1 MTKELIEEILNMVGL
16 PYRYHH
22 FEEEEAVELPFIC
35 WIVPGSENFAADGKV
50 YFKSDNVNI
59 ELYTD
64 FKDFEL
70 EKAIENVLEQKGIF
84 WEKTEDYI
92 DSEKMYEVIYELS
105 I

>member
-1 MTKELIEEILNMVGL
+1 MAKELVEEILNEVGL

-22 FEEEEAVELPFIC
+22 FETEEAVEPPFVC

-50 YFKSDNVNI
+50 YFQTDNVNI

-70 EKAIENVLEQKGIF
+70 EEKIEAVLDQKEIY
-84 WEKTEDYI
+84 WEKTEVYI
-92 DSEKMYEVIYELS
+92 ESERLYEVIYELS

>member
-1 MTKELIEEILNMVGL
+1 MAKELVEEILNEVGL

-22 FEEEEAVELPFIC
+22 FEVEEAVEPPFIC

-50 YFKSDNVNI
+50 YFQTDNVNI

-70 EKAIENVLEQKGIF
+70 EEKIETVLDQKEIY
-84 WEKTEDYI
+84 WEKTEVYI
-92 DSEKMYEVIYELS
+92 ESERLYEVIYELS

>member
-1 MTKELIEEILNMVGL
+1 MTKELIEEILNGVGL

-22 FEEEEAVELPFIC
+22 FEVEEAVELPFIC

-50 YFKSDNVNI
+50 YFQTNNVNI

-70 EKAIENVLEQKGIF
+70 EEKIEAVLDQKEIY
-84 WEKTEDYI
+84 WEKTEVYI
-92 DSEKMYEVIYELS
+92 ESERLYEVYYELVL
-105 I
+105 